1 MRKFVVTFMAV
12 LLVTA
17 IASCTKDGDGVYD
30 GVYNPAKK
38 IHKCYYQDVS
48 NEEKELQE
56 IWNWNGSR
64 LESIQYG
71 HGSSQW
77 VEYWTDSFTYEG
89 NVLVRVN
96 RGNEE
101 YADFTYRDGCLYK
114 IDTYIWSV
122 LAVEY
127 TFIYGDDNRLSEI
140 SAVYYFD
147 DEEEA
152 SYEKH
157 LNPLRLF
164 LPQVICDRQE
174 ESRHRLASKVRG
186 TLGMETGT
194 ISFTWSG
201 DNISR
206 VYYDLKY
213 EEEDDDYSYIQLSTL
228 DINMQYDTKRN
239 PKEGFVGSF
248 LGSGLSDNVAVF
260 SSKNNVK
267 NCVFILRDVEYEN
280 GVLDPDPYI
289 DKGEYHRNFEYDRD
303 GYPVTINQTDIDEN
317 GNSRTGTYFVE
328 YL

>member
-38 IHKCYYQDVS
+38 IHKCYYQDAS

-56 IWNWNGSR
+56 IWNWDGSR

-71 HGSSQW
+71 HGVSQW
-77 VEYWTDSFTYEG
+77 AEYWTDSFTYED
-89 NVLVRVN
+89 NVLVRAD
-96 RGNEE
+96 RGDEL
-101 YADFTYRDGCLYK
+101 YADFSYRGGRLYK
-114 IDTYIWSV
+114 ISTYLRSV

-127 TFIYGDDNRLSEI
+127 TFIYGKANKVSEI
-140 SAVYYFD
+140 SVVYFD
-147 DEEEA
+147 DEEEK
-152 SYEKH
+152 SF
-157 LNPLRLF
+157 NPLRLF
-164 LPQVICDRQE
+164 LPKEICDRQE
-174 ESRHRLASKVRG
+174 EDRRRLVSKGRG
-186 TLGMETGT
+186 TMGLETGT

-213 EEEDDDYSYIQLSTL
+213 EEETENYVQYTTL
-228 DINMQYDTKRN
+228 DITMQYDTKRN
-239 PKEGFVGSF
+239 PQEGFVGAF
-248 LGSGLSDNVAVF
+248 FDFGLSGDVALF

-267 NCVFILRDVEYEN
+267 DYVYILREVEYDN
-280 GVLDPDPYI
+280 GVMDPEPFT
-289 DKGEYHRNFEYDRD
+289 DKLECHSSFEYDSD
-303 GYPVTINQTDIDEN
+303 DYPVKIIQTYIDE
-317 GNSRTGTYFVE
+317 GDDSRIGTYFYE